1 MSPNSQRQYPTP
13 AVPVFA
19 DRVCMRWPL
28 FSMRKRPD
36 GRPVVYTG
44 REASFRIS
52 PSDKGVPTIWDRDI
66 VIYITSQ
73 LLAKPTPSRVLSLCA
88 HSLLKTTRR
97 STGVQG
103 YQSLMNALYRLKL
116 SRIATNI
123 GQRDA
128 ATATVS
134 WLDEY
139 ATVHRTCASGK
150 SVMTGL
156 TITLSEW
163 AYGILLRGDAAP
175 ISADYFSL
183 TGGLE
188 RRLYELVLERCAEGT
203 DWVVPLRSLATE
215 AGSEQ
220 CNLRRFKFDLRA
232 IAARDALPGFA
243 IDIMDTDADCIVRF
257 SRAPQ
262 HPYANSEMEA

>member
-1 MSPNSQRQYPTP
+1 
-13 AVPVFA
+13 
-19 DRVCMRWPL
+19 MRWPL

-36 GRPVVYTG
+36 ARRVVYSG

-73 LLAKPTPSRVLSLCA
+73 LLAKQTPSRVVPLCA
-88 HSLLKTTRR
+88 HNLLKTTRR

-116 SRIATNI
+116 SSIVTNI

-128 ATATVS
+128 AMATVS
-134 WLDEY
+134 WLDDY
-139 ATVHRTCASGK
+139 TTVHRTCASGK
-150 SVMTGL
+150 SVMTSL
-156 TITLSEW
+156 SVTLSEW
-163 AYGILLRGDAAP
+163 AYGILLRADAAP

-188 RRLYELVLERCAEGT
+188 RRLYELVSERCAEGASWT
-203 DWVVPLRSLATE
+203 VALRSLATE

-232 IAARDALPGFA
+232 IAARDALPGFT
-243 IDIMDTDADCIVRF
+243 IDLLEADADCLLRF
-257 SRAPQ
+257 RRVEQPLLQTAK
-262 HPYANSEMEA
+262 